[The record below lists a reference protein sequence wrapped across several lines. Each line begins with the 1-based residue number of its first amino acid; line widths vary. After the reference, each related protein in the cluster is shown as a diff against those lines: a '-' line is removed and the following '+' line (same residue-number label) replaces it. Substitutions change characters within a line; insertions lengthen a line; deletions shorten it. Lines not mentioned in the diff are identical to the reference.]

1 LLKKGDVPELIEYL
15 DSLNIT
21 NEMVKEHLMGMSL
34 NKSYQAMFDKVET
47 KTKSAFTKEY
57 NKSHK
62 EITKGPT
69 KKGGKKVTGA
79 AANEEE
85 SRPESEKEESEAE
98 SEEEFL
104 LDEEAMKEIAKAK
117 REEKV

>member
-57 NKSHK
+57 NKHHK

-79 AANEEE
+79 AAEEG
-85 SRPESEKEESEAE
+85 SRAESEKEESDAE

-117 REEKV
+117 KDEKA